1 MRTYRDILRENVLTF
16 VNVAIF
22 ALGLALALLGDPG
35 AALVSVGVVAVNVVV
50 GVAQEARA
58 KVVLERIALLVRPAA
73 RVVRDGRETA
83 VGAADLRAGDV
94 VRVVAGDQILADAVV
109 RGPEPIEVDES
120 LLSGESAPVAK
131 AAGDELLAGSFCLSG
146 ATLSEVVR
154 AGEATLV
161 SRMTAGA
168 RAFRRTTTPLQ
179 RRVDTIIRGVLIV
192 ALSLTVVVVG
202 SALVERTPLVTSV
215 GMAMV
220 IAGLV
225 PNGLLLAAAAAY
237 AMSAVRVARRGV
249 LVQQANAID
258 SLSYVDVLCA
268 DKTGTLTTSRT
279 RLERLVPLGG
289 DAELLST
296 RLATFAA
303 SVRVLD
309 RAVAAL
315 REAGPASPSPTT
327 AAVPFSAARGWS
339 ALTFADP
346 ALGTLVLGAPE
357 RLRAHLAAPL
367 DEAALERLAG
377 EGLRVLLF
385 GRARSAT
392 EAAPEGLEPLGLV
405 CLSEELRADAA
416 ATLAR
421 FAEAGIAL
429 KIVSGDH
436 PSTVRAIAAAAGLAG
451 VTVATGA
458 QVDACDDDALAT
470 LAAATTAFARAGPE
484 QKARIVRALR
494 ASGRYVAMVGDGVN
508 DVLALK
514 AADLGIAMRSG
525 ASSTRAVADM
535 VLLTDEIGALLPA
548 SEEGRRILRGM
559 RDIFRIF
566 LTRVLYA
573 TLLIVAVSTIEGAFP
588 FTPKQNALLTL
599 LSVGIPSLGLA
610 AWAGARPIRPDD
622 LGAGLAR
629 VVVPAGWTV
638 ALLAFGAYLVHAGD
652 ATPAAA
658 QTALTTL
665 AVFCGVLLY
674 ADASL
679 RDGRGRPD
687 ARHAAVGTAMV
698 AAYLAILAS
707 PAAAAFD
714 LAPLPAGEVA
724 LLAAVAVAWIAVVRW
739 LWRRRALEAAL
750 GVSGGA

>member
-1 MRTYRDILRENVLTF
+1 MRTYREIVRENVLTF

-22 ALGLALALLGDPG
+22 ALGIALALVGDPG
-35 AALVSVGVVAVNVVV
+35 AGIVSVAVVAVNVVV
-50 GVAQEARA
+50 SVAQEVRA
-58 KVVLERIALLVRPAA
+58 KILLERIALLVRPTA
-73 RVVRDGRETA
+73 RVIRDGQETTVA
-83 VGAADLRAGDV
+83 EADLRAGDV
-94 VRVVAGDQILADAVV
+94 VRIVAGDQVLADAVV
-109 RGPEPIEVDES
+109 RGAEPVEVDES
-120 LLSGESAPVAK
+120 LLTGESAPVAK
-131 AAGDELLAGSFCLSG
+131 AAGDEVLAGSFCVSG
-146 ATLSEVVR
+146 ATLSEAVR
-154 AGEATLV
+154 VGEATLV
-161 SRMTAGA
+161 SRLTAGA

-179 RRVDTIIRGVLIV
+179 QRVDTIIRGVLIV
-192 ALSLTVVVVG
+192 ALSLAVVVVA
-202 SALVERTPLVTSV
+202 SALIERTPLLRSV

-225 PNGLLLAAAAAY
+225 PNGLLLAVAAAY

-279 RLERLVPLGG
+279 RLERLVPLDG
-289 DAELLST
+289 DAELLAT
-296 RLATFAA
+296 RLAVFAA
-303 SVRVLD
+303 STEVAD

-315 REAGPASPSPTT
+315 RDARPAPPAPTT

-357 RLRAHLAAPL
+357 RLRAYLAAPL
-367 DEAALERLAG
+367 DETGLERLAAA
-377 EGLRVLLF
+377 GLRVMLF
-385 GRARSAT
+385 ARGRRVAESGP
-392 EAAPEGLEPLGLV
+392 EALEPIGLV
-405 CLSEELRADAA
+405 CLSEELRTDAA
-416 ATLAR
+416 ETLAR
-421 FAEAGIAL
+421 FAQAGIAV

-436 PSTVRAIAAAAGLAG
+436 PSTVGAIARAAGLAG
-451 VTVATGA
+451 TAVATGA
-458 QVDACDDDALAT
+458 EVDASDDDTLAR
-470 LAAATTAFARAGPE
+470 LAAATTIFARVTPE
-484 QKARIVRALR
+484 QKRRIVRALR

-525 ASSTRAVADM
+525 ASSARAVADM
-535 VLLTDEIGALLPA
+535 VLLTDEIGTLLPA

-559 RDIFRIF
+559 RDILRIF

-573 TLLIVAVSTIEGAFP
+573 TLLIVGISTIEGAFP

-599 LSVGIPSLGLA
+599 LSVGIPSLALA
-610 AWAGARPIRPDD
+610 AWAGARPIHPDD

-638 ALLAFGAYLVHAGD
+638 ALLGFGAYLVHAG
-652 ATPAAA
+652 APEPAAA

-674 ADASL
+674 ADASV
-679 RDGRGRPD
+679 RGGTGRAD
-687 ARHAAVGTAMV
+687 ARHVAVGATMIGAF
-698 AAYLAILAS
+698 LAILAS
-707 PAAAAFD
+707 PAAGAFD
-714 LAPLPAGEVA
+714 LVALPPREVA
-724 LLAAVAVAWIAVVRW
+724 LLAVTAIVWIAAVRW
-739 LWRRRALEAAL
+739 LWRRHALEVAL
-750 GVSGGA
+750 GVSGSA